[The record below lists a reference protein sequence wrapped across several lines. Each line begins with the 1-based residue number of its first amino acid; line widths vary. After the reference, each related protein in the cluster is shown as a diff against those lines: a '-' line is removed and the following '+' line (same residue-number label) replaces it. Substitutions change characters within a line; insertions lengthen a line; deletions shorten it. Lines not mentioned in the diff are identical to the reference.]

1 MVPRSGGGEAEE
13 EGSDS
18 PMRIPE
24 SLSAMG
30 TDGFRISS
38 LHGGHST

>member
-1 MVPRSGGGEAEE
+1 VVGKAEE

-30 TDGFRISS
+30 TDGLRISS
-38 LHGGHST
+38 LHGGRTQHIDAN